1 MTDREGFGLTTN
13 FDGRKYRIDI
23 NWFAP
28 LAVEGVGELFGHH
41 ARQRREFLNLSQQSV
56 ADYMKDFFK
65 IPWHQT
71 VVAKIES
78 GERRVK
84 LNEAMA
90 LAYIYGLPLDNLAGG
105 ILVQDKSR
113 LVPLDEDG
121 EDGIDPEA

>member
-1 MTDREGFGLTTN
+1 M
-13 FDGRKYRIDI
+13 
-23 NWFAP
+23 
-28 LAVEGVGELFGHH
+28 EGVGELFGHH
-41 ARQRREFLNLSQQSV
+41 ARERREYLNLSQQAV
-56 ADYMKDFFK
+56 AAYMKDFFK

-90 LAYIYGLPLDNLAGG
+90 LAYTYGMPLDNLAGG

-113 LVPLDEDG
+113 LVPLDEGGDDG
-121 EDGIDPEA
+121 KHSEEV